1 MKYVDTWMK
10 SIWILGDRKNL
21 EKPWYRNVQYDVTST
36 TMINHVSPVIFQYPI
51 IFGYRKT
58 AICGR
63 DRRNSGT
70 IASFAS
76 SSQPGLTWTSRLPR
90 CGFPRGAEKNSMEN
104 PWTIENPVISRSG
117 NKRWESESLYI
128 YSRWGRSLTLSRLS
142 QSTTDKPVMRAHSQG
157 CYRRRSFFFRFHD
170 ALWIDSRIGLHGE
183 SLDKPSPNFTSPK
196 WPQPTSDCRS
206 VQDPDGATSFSMDV
220 IDIDILQISLVTWG
234 DSWHDGTVSSVTS
247 GRSFR
252 LLAPCPA
259 REWVWLRWQSLQI
272 KKARIQRS
280 SNFWRAIWRHGEPC
294 RVGQI

>member
-1 MKYVDTWMK
+1 MSLPLGFHHADDTTASPNMKYVDTWMK

-104 PWTIENPVISRSG
+104 PWKNPWTIENPVISRSG

-157 CYRRRSFFFRFHD
+157 CYRR
-170 ALWIDSRIGLHGE
+170 HG
-183 SLDKPSPNFTSPK
+183 
-196 WPQPTSDCRS
+196 
-206 VQDPDGATSFSMDV
+206 
-220 IDIDILQISLVTWG
+220 
-234 DSWHDGTVSSVTS
+234 VSSS
-247 GRSFR
+247 GFMMPFGSIQG
-252 LLAPCPA
+252 LACT
-259 REWVWLRWQSLQI
+259 
-272 KKARIQRS
+272 
-280 SNFWRAIWRHGEPC
+280 G
-294 RVGQI
+294 RV